1 MVILE
6 VTRNRRHYLEMA
18 IQTGTRSNMHM
29 ASRTLLAFALASPML
44 VIPTVFAQDRFR
56 PSNNTVVLKS
66 AISSQTP
73 GGESFKVAD
82 AAWRAEPQNIQAAT
96 AYARSVFILGLNE
109 GDLRW
114 YGSAKAALLPWWQD
128 SKIPADTLFMRGLVK
143 QGFHEFEAG
152 LKDIDLAIAQN
163 PQKAEFWSW
172 RFALNLLR
180 SDLKAAEK
188 DCQQIEVYFGRSEA
202 MLHRAVLQSRTGQ
215 TELAIRT
222 LKEIL
227 QNAAFAKQTD
237 LEWVHFQ
244 LGEAYRVAGQYP
256 LAIAVWKKQLTATP
270 QSHLIR
276 LSLAELLNQQG
287 LFAEAQKVS
296 AIDTP
301 SDALLVQALLANRGL
316 KDKTEVKLAQLIEAR
331 LATQALRNERLIE
344 RPKLIYLIDYGKD
357 PVAGLQLS
365 IDNWQLQ
372 QEPRDAVLFVKAAL
386 LTQQAPSAQP
396 VLAWAEKTKYTDP
409 QLAALLLQL
418 KDKLQS
424 RGLAP

>member
-18 IQTGTRSNMHM
+18 IQTGTRSNMRM

-56 PSNNTVVLKS
+56 PSNNTVLLKS
-66 AISSQTP
+66 AISSQTL

-128 SKIPADTLFMRGLVK
+128 SKLPADTLFMRGLVK

-188 DCQQIEVYFGRSEA
+188 DCQQIELYFGRSEA

-215 TELAIRT
+215 T
-222 LKEIL
+222 
-227 QNAAFAKQTD
+227 
-237 LEWVHFQ
+237 
-244 LGEAYRVAGQYP
+244 
-256 LAIAVWKKQLTATP
+256 
-270 QSHLIR
+270 
-276 LSLAELLNQQG
+276 LSL
-287 LFAEAQKVS
+287 
-296 AIDTP
+296 IH
-301 SDALLVQALLANRGL
+301 
-316 KDKTEVKLAQLIEAR
+316 I
-331 LATQALRNERLIE
+331 
-344 RPKLIYLIDYGKD
+344 
-357 PVAGLQLS
+357 
-365 IDNWQLQ
+365 
-372 QEPRDAVLFVKAAL
+372 
-386 LTQQAPSAQP
+386 
-396 VLAWAEKTKYTDP
+396 
-409 QLAALLLQL
+409 
-418 KDKLQS
+418 
-424 RGLAP
+424 